1 MSRGGHSQFEAP
13 VHDPLTTTD
22 LRGQILLGRYAV
34 EALLARGG
42 MSLVFSAH
50 DHRLER
56 PACVKVF
63 HSVDRRETYGVSR
76 DHFVQEAFTLSRLS
90 HPNTVR
96 IFDYGTLD
104 ADGSPFYV
112 CELLDGGTLSHRLR
126 RSGALPASEVVELVT
141 SLAEAL
147 DEAHGLGIV
156 HRDVKPANVLY
167 GRAGSREVVKLA
179 DFSIAKAIVS
189 AEERRPHHA
198 EDTSVGGDS
207 LSFFTTS
214 WAAPEQFRRQPVG
227 PRTDTYALGLLA
239 AVSLLGRPIFPTLE
253 PIELLRLR
261 AEGERWLHPRLEE
274 SGLPPEIVA
283 VLQWACRD
291 ERDARPT
298 VLELADALAHVVGA
312 RAHGGSEPSTP
323 PRARTIVCLPHAEGP
338 HPLPDGGRVIAVST
352 DEPVDLGGPDAR
364 ALARL
369 RARVRA
375 SALTSSGQLHLKG
388 LSCFVGGDRP
398 STAMNVDS
406 DRTVRL
412 VGTDGRILDE
422 LEICFARPHGDD
434 DVVLR
439 LSRASLVVPGSSGAW
454 VAVDGGPGRD
464 VVLWHRS
471 ERRA

>member
-1 MSRGGHSQFEAP
+1 

-22 LRGQILLGRYAV
+22 LRGQLLLGRYTV

-50 DHRLER
+50 DHRLDR

-63 HSVDRRETYGVSR
+63 HSVDRQETYGVSR

-126 RSGALPASEVVELVT
+126 RRGALPASEVVELVT

-147 DEAHGLGIV
+147 DEAHGLGVV

-167 GRAGSREVVKLA
+167 GRAGTREVVKLA

-189 AEERRPHHA
+189 PSERRPHHA
-198 EDTSVGGDS
+198 EDTAVGGGS

-214 WAAPEQFRRQPVG
+214 WAAPEQFRRQPIA
-227 PRTDTYALGLLA
+227 PRTDTYSLGLVA
-239 AVSLLGRPIFPTLE
+239 AVAFLGHPVFPTLE
-253 PIELLRLR
+253 PIELLRIR
-261 AEGERWLHPRLEE
+261 AEGERWLHPRMES
-274 SGLPPEIVA
+274 SGLPPEIVT

-298 VLELADALAHVVGA
+298 VLELADALAHAVGVRSIA
-312 RAHGGSEPSTP
+312 RGEPASRPTV
-323 PRARTIVCLPHAEGP
+323 ARSLVRVPHVEGP
-338 HPLPDGGRVIAVST
+338 HVLPDGGRVFPFPVGET
-352 DEPVDLGGPDAR
+352 VDLGGPHATV
-364 ALARL
+364 LGRL
-369 RARVRA
+369 GARVRA
-375 SALTSSGQLHLKG
+375 SPLGSSGQLLLKG

-406 DRTVRL
+406 DRSVRL
-412 VGTDGRILDE
+412 VGTDGRLLDE
-422 LEICFARPHGDD
+422 LEVRFARPYGEDR
-434 DVVLR
+434 VLE
-439 LSRASLVVPGSSGAW
+439 LSRASLVLPASSGAW
-454 VAVDGGPGRD
+454 VALDGGPGRD

-471 ERRA
+471 ERGA

>member
-1 MSRGGHSQFEAP
+1 M
-13 VHDPLTTTD
+13 HDALLADAD

-50 DHRLER
+50 DHRLDR

-63 HSVDRRETYGVSR
+63 HSVDRQETYGVSR

-104 ADGSPFYV
+104 ADGAPFYV

-126 RSGALPASEVVELVT
+126 RTGALPTSEVVELVT
-141 SLAEAL
+141 LLAEAL

-189 AEERRPHHA
+189 AAERRPHHA
-198 EDTSVGGDS
+198 EDTSVGGGS

-214 WAAPEQFRRQPVG
+214 WAAPEQFRRKPIG
-227 PRTDTYALGLLA
+227 SRTDTYALGLLA

-253 PIELLRLR
+253 PIELLRIR
-261 AEGERWLHPRLEE
+261 AEGERWLHPRLEA

-283 VLQWACRD
+283 VIQWACRD
-291 ERDARPT
+291 ELEARPT
-298 VLELADALAHVVGA
+298 VLELADALAHAVGA
-312 RAHGGSEPSTP
+312 RSAARGESASP
-323 PRARTIVCLPHAEGP
+323 PIAARSLVRVPHVEGP
-338 HPLPDGGRVIAVST
+338 HALPDGGRLVPFPVGET
-352 DEPVDLGGPDAR
+352 VDLGGPNATV
-364 ALARL
+364 LGRL
-369 RARVRA
+369 GARVRA
-375 SALTSSGQLHLKG
+375 SALGSSGQLLLKG

-398 STAMNVDS
+398 STAMNVVS
-406 DRTVRL
+406 DQRVRL
-412 VGTDGRILDE
+412 VGNDARILDA
-422 LEICFARPHGDD
+422 LEVCFARPYGDD
-434 DVVLR
+434 WVLE
-439 LSRASLVVPGSSGAW
+439 LSRGSLVLPGGSGAF

-464 VVLWHRS
+464 VVLWLRSEPGHRS
-471 ERRA
+471 EQGA